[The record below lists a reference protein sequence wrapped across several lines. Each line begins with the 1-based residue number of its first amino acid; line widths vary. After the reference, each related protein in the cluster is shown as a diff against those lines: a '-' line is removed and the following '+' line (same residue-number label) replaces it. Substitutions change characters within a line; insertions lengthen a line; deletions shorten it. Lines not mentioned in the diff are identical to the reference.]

1 MRFIFG
7 VGSRLFIWD
16 TSISKVAM
24 RVTSS
29 HEEED
34 DGEEFKEAPPMDPHS
49 TNGAHMEISP
59 SVMFDTGK
67 ARRMGFHGSEGISS

>member
-16 TSISKVAM
+16 TSVSRVAM
-24 RVTSS
+24 RVTGG
-29 HEEED
+29 HDEED
-34 DGEEFKEAPPMDPHS
+34 EEEFKEAPPMDPHS

-67 ARRMGFHGSEGISS
+67 ARRMGFHGSEGTSS